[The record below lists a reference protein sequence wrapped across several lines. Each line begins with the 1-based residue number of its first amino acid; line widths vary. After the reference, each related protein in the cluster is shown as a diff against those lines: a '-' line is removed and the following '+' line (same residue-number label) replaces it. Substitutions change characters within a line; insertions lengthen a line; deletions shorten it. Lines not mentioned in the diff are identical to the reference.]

1 MTKNDIVSILYEK
14 DYYKQQAKDAVDEV
28 FQIVHDAL
36 VRGEKV
42 QIRGFGT
49 FEVKTRKGRNSKDIS
64 TGEMRVSSDHK
75 LPVFRASDN
84 LKEDVREHEAS
95 REK

>member
-1 MTKNDIVSILYEK
+1 MVKNDIVSILCEK
-14 DYYKQQAKDAVDEV
+14 GYYKQQAGDVVDEV
-28 FQIVHDAL
+28 FQIIHDAM

-84 LKEDVREHEAS
+84 LKEDVRGHEVS